1 MKASQASILSIILS
15 AVLCGICLVPQTAFC
30 QGGSLTPPGTPA
42 PTMKSLDQIE
52 PRTPITNTT
61 AVTISASGSYYL
73 TANISITNGSAI
85 TITASQVTLD
95 LNGFTLSST
104 EASPTG
110 TGILLVGGNT
120 DITILNG
127 HIKGG
132 VTYHG
137 GGSYS
142 GPGFA
147 AGIYYSVTAPYNVR
161 VSGVSVSGCSTY
173 GIYLSVGNATIV
185 ESCPV
190 FDIGSYGIEADS
202 VSQSAASQ
210 CGSVAIAANI
220 ASDCNGFSTGSLGLY
235 ANFSANNCYGQT
247 ASSNPGLSATTANNC
262 QGQNNG
268 SGDGLDAVTANNCQG
283 QSTGSGTGLSASQTA
298 MGCYGLS
305 ATGKGLST
313 TTANNCNGLSN
324 GSGDGLDAN
333 TANNCQGQSTGNGT
347 GLLANYIATG
357 CYGTS
362 SNGNGLS
369 AHIAIGCSGSS
380 SVFGIAAEIA
390 NSCYS
395 GGSAGDGGIANTYN
409 MP

>member
-1 MKASQASILSIILS
+1 MSTDFLLAARTRKPKPRSRLGEPSPAALLSIPDGHRTASPPRKARICRTPGRNLALLRPIGEANEAGVTSRFLILVPPESQIALTFNAARGSHRKAAHQHATLPLCRSNKLVADGGVGRAALPTTATAFGKAGWPSQPQTGEPTMKASQASILSIILS

-220 ASDCNGFSTGSLGLY
+220 ASDCNGFRTGR
-235 ANFSANNCYGQT
+235 
-247 ASSNPGLSATTANNC
+247 
-262 QGQNNG
+262 
-268 SGDGLDAVTANNCQG
+268 
-283 QSTGSGTGLSASQTA
+283 
-298 MGCYGLS
+298 
-305 ATGKGLST
+305 
-313 TTANNCNGLSN
+313 
-324 GSGDGLDAN
+324 
-333 TANNCQGQSTGNGT
+333 
-347 GLLANYIATG
+347 
-357 CYGTS
+357 
-362 SNGNGLS
+362 
-369 AHIAIGCSGSS
+369 
-380 SVFGIAAEIA
+380 
-390 NSCYS
+390 
-395 GGSAGDGGIANTYN
+395 
-409 MP
+409 